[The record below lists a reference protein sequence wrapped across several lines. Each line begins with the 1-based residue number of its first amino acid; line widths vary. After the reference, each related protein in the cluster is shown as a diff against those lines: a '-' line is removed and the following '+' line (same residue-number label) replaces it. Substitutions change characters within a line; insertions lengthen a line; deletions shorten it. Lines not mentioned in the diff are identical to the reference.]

1 MKKNTIKLQYRL
13 NCNAIL
19 ISQLKKKSPKRVKP
33 PHPIHRTMVR
43 MYNFNSN
50 CHTRHL
56 ENSRRAEYFTSCVV
70 NFFIQYIDTT
80 NFYKPTQQSPSSKQA
95 LREEKHIKVLCGTL
109 SYKMALQN
117 QLCSIALFLSN
128 LSALACAAS

>member
-1 MKKNTIKLQYRL
+1 
-13 NCNAIL
+13 
-19 ISQLKKKSPKRVKP
+19 
-33 PHPIHRTMVR
+33 

-56 ENSRRAEYFTSCVV
+56 KNSRRAEYFTSCVV

-95 LREEKHIKVLCGTL
+95 LREEKHIQCFVELSHIKWLCKISFVALLCFSVISQLWLVLRLRKQDRAIKQQAEEWKCVGKETQTL
-109 SYKMALQN
+109 QGIY
-117 QLCSIALFLSN
+117 
-128 LSALACAAS
+128 